1 MRIKSLV
8 LSAAMALC
16 VAVPSTAQVL
26 LVAQSSTSD
35 AASNIDARP
44 FPRQFTQNGTTFS
57 VHQPQYD
64 SWNDNQ
70 LKGRFAMSVDTGTHN
85 GADGKPEQTAD
96 YGVVTFQARTQI
108 DKDARAV
115 VLSDIQLTN
124 ANFPTASAKQAQYL
138 ELVRAQLKQKSK
150 LTVSLDQLESALAIA
165 AVDAKTPA
173 SLPVRNDP
181 PDILFS
187 TQPAVLVLV
196 DGNPALKPSG
206 VAGVQRVINSR
217 SLLLEQNGQY
227 YTHLAGHW
235 AKAASLDGPWTLAP
249 TVDAKLT
256 QAMQQAVSSK
266 QVDTLDKPPQALA
279 DAFANGGMPALYVR
293 TRPAELITVQ
303 GDPQFAA
310 IEGTRLSYV
319 TNTGADV
326 FVDAGADNAWYVL
339 VSGRWFT
346 APGSKGPWQYVAPN
360 RLPADFAKI
369 PPESPKSGVLASIP
383 GAPESKEALIANDI
397 PQTATVKKAQAK
409 LTVAYDGA
417 PQFANIE
424 GTSLQ
429 YARNTAVPVIR
440 VANDSYYA
448 VDKGIWFAAP
458 SPTGPWTVAT
468 SVPPAIYGIPTSS
481 PLHYVT
487 YVRVY
492 GTSGDEV
499 YVGYTPGYYGT
510 VVNNDVVVYGT
521 GYACTP
527 WVGAYWYG
535 CPATYGMGAYF

>member
-1 MRIKSLV
+1 MRIQSLV

-16 VAVPSTAQVL
+16 VAVPSAAHVL
-26 LVAQSSTSD
+26 LVAQSSTSN
-35 AASNIDARP
+35 ATANIDARP

-85 GADGKPEQTAD
+85 GTDGKPEQTAD

-124 ANFPTASAKQAQYL
+124 ASFPTATAKQAQYL
-138 ELVRAQLKQKSK
+138 ELVRAQLKQKST

-165 AVDAKTPA
+165 AVDAKTPS

-293 TRPAELITVQ
+293 THPAELITVQ

-346 APGSKGPWQYVAPN
+346 APGSKGPWRYVAPN
-360 RLPADFAKI
+360 QLPA
-369 PPESPKSGVLASIP
+369 
-383 GAPESKEALIANDI
+383 
-397 PQTATVKKAQAK
+397 
-409 LTVAYDGA
+409 AY
-417 PQFANIE
+417 
-424 GTSLQ
+424 S
-429 YARNTAVPVIR
+429 
-440 VANDSYYA
+440 
-448 VDKGIWFAAP
+448 
-458 SPTGPWTVAT
+458 
-468 SVPPAIYGIPTSS
+468 
-481 PLHYVT
+481 
-487 YVRVY
+487 
-492 GTSGDEV
+492 
-499 YVGYTPGYYGT
+499 
-510 VVNNDVVVYGT
+510 
-521 GYACTP
+521 
-527 WVGAYWYG
+527 
-535 CPATYGMGAYF
+535 